1 MKILITGGC
10 GFFGHHLVEH
20 LIKNTDAEIAVIDKL
35 TYASSGF
42 DRLRDINCFDDKRIS
57 IYTHDFT
64 NEMPFGIQ
72 YELGKITHIVHCG
85 AETHVDTSITDPL
98 RFVRANVLGTA
109 QMLQYARGLDSLEQF
124 IYFSTDEV
132 FGPARDSSSYFSAAP
147 NWDDSYQHNYWQY
160 KEWHRYNSTNPYS
173 ATKAAAEEL
182 CLAWANTYKL
192 PIIITHCMNLFG
204 ERQHPEKF
212 IHNTIIKVLNGD
224 TVAIHSDSS
233 KERSGSRFYLHA
245 RSAASAVL
253 FLLRYKPAVRDKFNI
268 VGQRE
273 ISNLELAKMI
283 ASMLNCPLK
292 YEMVDFHSS
301 RPGHDLRYA
310 MDGGKLASLG
320 WVHPV
325 SLEESL
331 ERTVKWFLDNP
342 KWLGLPNN
350 KREKEVSY
358 GF

>member
-1 MKILITGGC
+1 MKILVTGGC

-20 LIKNTDAEIAVIDKL
+20 LIKNTDAEIAIIDKL
-35 TYASSGF
+35 TYASNGF
-42 DRLRDINCFDDKRIS
+42 DRLRNINCFDDKRVS

-109 QMLQYARGLDSLEQF
+109 QMLQYARQLDSLEQF
-124 IYFSTDEV
+124 LYFSTDEV
-132 FGPARDSSSYFSAAP
+132 FGPAGTQWHEITA
-147 NWDDSYQHNYWQY
+147 NWRIEAKNLYHFAFYD
-160 KEWHRYNSTNPYS
+160 EWDRYNSTNPYS
-173 ATKAAAEEL
+173 ATKAAGEEL

-212 IHNTIIKVLNGD
+212 IPNTIIKVLNGD
-224 TVAIHSDSS
+224 TVTIHSDSS

-245 RSAASAVL
+245 RNAADAVL
-253 FLLRYKPAVRDKFNI
+253 FLLRHKPAVRDKFNI

-283 ASMLNCPLK
+283 ANMLNCLLQ

-310 MDGGKLASLG
+310 LDGSKLVSLG
-320 WVHPV
+320 WGHPL

-331 ERTVKWFLDNP
+331 GKTVKWFLEHP
-342 KWLGLPNN
+342 SWLGLPNN
-350 KREKEVSY
+350 KREREVSY